1 MRLQPI
7 ENKTLVPPISSKLK
21 INSSVASK
29 GIERSYG
36 YALNLRLMKYLGYG
50 EARPSTKNALR
61 VDSLEG
67 SRAATDR
74 KRVADFFDS
83 SPRCRGGKM

>member
-21 INSSVASK
+21 INSSMASK

-36 YALNLRLMKYLGYG
+36 YVLNLRLMKYLGYG
-50 EARPSTKNALR
+50 EARSSAKKRIA
-61 VDSLEG
+61 
-67 SRAATDR
+67 SRFT
-74 KRVADFFDS
+74 
-83 SPRCRGGKM
+83 